1 MEIKEN
7 LTQVKE
13 EFKSDEK
20 LLESAFRLEKFYN
33 KYKYVLWA
41 LVVLA
46 LAWWGYTE
54 LKAVQKD
61 KKTQEITA
69 IYNEVLANPNNTA
82 PLEKLQEQ
90 APELAELYNYAQ
102 ALKNKDTKTLDS
114 LSHAKNPIVKALA
127 SYYAA
132 SYGRDLKAL
141 KALNLPALQDF
152 IHLQQAYLLH
162 NDPKAAQEIKALIAT
177 IPPTSG
183 VYPIASLLK
192 HYPATGT
199 QKAAQ

>member
-46 LAWWGYTE
+46 LAWWGYT
-54 LKAVQKD
+54 KFQQTQKD
-61 KKTQEITA
+61 KRTQEITA
-69 IYNEVLANPNNTA
+69 LYNEVLANPNNTA
-82 PLEKLQEQ
+82 PLDKLQEQ
-90 APELAELYNYAQ
+90 APQLAELYNYAQ

-127 SYYAA
+127 SYYTA
-132 SYGRDLKAL
+132 SYNRDLKAL
-141 KALNLPALQDF
+141 KALDLPALQDF
-152 IHLQQAYLLH
+152 IRLQQAYLLH
-162 NDPKAAQEIKALIAT
+162 SDPKAANEMKALIAT

-183 VYPIASLLK
+183 IYPIASLLR

-199 QKAAQ
+199 QKVAQ